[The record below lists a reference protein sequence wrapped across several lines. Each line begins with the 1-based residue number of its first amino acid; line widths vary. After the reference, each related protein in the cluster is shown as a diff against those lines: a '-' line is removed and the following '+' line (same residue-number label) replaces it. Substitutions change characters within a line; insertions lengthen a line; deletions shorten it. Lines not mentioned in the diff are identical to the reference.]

1 MDGERDPSAVLHDGP
16 RARITE
22 TAGGAELRPPLRHT
36 AAGEVDLGQRAD
48 ELYITVGGYTRSLV
62 LPAGLCERQV
72 TSARVDGAR
81 LSVRFTPRE
90 PDTTAVRATDA

>member
-22 TAGGAELRPPLRHT
+22 TAGGAELRPPLGHT

-48 ELYITVGGYTRSLV
+48 ELYTLTSGTSPSAGTRAASSFL
-62 LPAGLCERQV
+62 
-72 TSARVDGAR
+72 RVCA
-81 LSVRFTPRE
+81 SVR
-90 PDTTAVRATDA
+90 